1 MNILPFTMLPIVII
15 IVFFIVGNPYTYAI
29 MSKLTGLKLK
39 VLEEHMILVGIHS
52 LVMGL
57 VMFGIL
63 QFVSVESKKTKV
75 VVQEKKPTKPKAEP
89 SSGNGS
95 QAENGSEAGNGSQ
108 AENPVQTP
116 TVEGFSF

>member
-75 VVQEKKPTKPKAEP
+75 VQEKKPAKPKAEP

-95 QAENGSEAGNGSQ
+95 QAENGSESENGSQ
-108 AENPVQTP
+108 AGNPVQTP

>member
-75 VVQEKKPTKPKAEP
+75 VVQEKKPAKPKAEP

-95 QAENGSEAGNGSQ
+95 QAENGSQAG
-108 AENPVQTP
+108 NPVQTP